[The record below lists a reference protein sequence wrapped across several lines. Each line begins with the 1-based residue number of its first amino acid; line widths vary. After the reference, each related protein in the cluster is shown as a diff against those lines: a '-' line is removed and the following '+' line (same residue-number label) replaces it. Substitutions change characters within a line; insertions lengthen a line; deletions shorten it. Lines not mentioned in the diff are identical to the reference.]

1 MKTLER
7 LLAKTVR
14 SGDCLLFTGC
24 INKNGYGS
32 FRFNGKT
39 ANVHKVSYIL
49 HHGDIPDG
57 LVVMHSCDNRNCVE
71 PTHLTLGTQSDNLR
85 DMARKGR
92 HHAIKIPNDAI
103 EGIRKDPRSATVIA
117 AEWGVHPT
125 TIHKIKRNINRRF
138 V

>member
-92 HHAIKIPNDAI
+92 SGSKLSNEDVAAIRQDDRDSFTIGRAYD
-103 EGIRKDPRSATVIA
+103 
-117 AEWGVHPT
+117 VHPT
-125 TIHKIKRNINRRF
+125 TIQKIKRGINRRF
-138 V
+138 S